1 MTNYVELCEI
11 AEEDDILIIDGN
23 LRKCPSIAVCD
34 DGDCAIILDCKRIKR
49 KSDLITYLAHELGHC
64 ETMSFYNENSLE
76 TRPRM
81 EYRANKWAIKKLI
94 PKDEMEEAMEQGYE
108 ELWELSEYFDVSEDM
123 VKFAFW
129 VYFDII
135 KER

>member
-1 MTNYVELCEI
+1 MTSYAELCDI
-11 AEEDDILIIDGN
+11 AENDDILIINGK
-23 LRKCPSIAVCD
+23 LHKAPSMAICD
-34 DGDCAIILDCKRIKR
+34 EGECAIIFDESKIKSTSMRIVCM
-49 KSDLITYLAHELGHC
+49 AHELGHC
-64 ETMSFYNENSLE
+64 ETMSFYNEHTLE

-81 EYRANKWAIKKLI
+81 EYRANKWAINKLL

-108 ELWELSEYFDVSEDM
+108 ELWELAEYFNVSEDM